1 MARRPARAVGAALTL
16 ALTSCAHTPPPGAT
30 SAASPLSV
38 YYSAALDHQ
47 TSRSD
52 TAGAADHPGPRYGDL
67 VARCMEAE
75 GFEFWPHDEEDRV
88 VEDLAPTSESVSLV
102 GYGIVGDYAEL
113 DPFGGER
120 AAPTS
125 PEDQYLAQMTQA
137 ERDEYDLT
145 LYGPIWSEIA
155 DAAARGD
162 DITWDWERAGCEGQ
176 ASHAEARDLEMQ
188 AGAPLASSPY
198 DGLVKEIEALA
209 ETVDRT
215 PEWAEV
221 VAAWSSC
228 MARSGYDVSSWDD
241 AYEQIATA
249 LDTMISAAQPELVG
263 SGDTVWVAPGRSGL
277 PDPTEYQALQQ
288 RERDTASAD
297 LACRQE
303 VDAEGER
310 ATILVSLEEDFLE
323 ENRGQLDAMLDW
335 FTVFG

>member
-1 MARRPARAVGAALTL
+1 MTDLLRASDRARRTL
-16 ALTSCAHTPPPGAT
+16 ARRLPILVGIVVV
-30 SAASPLSV
+30 SACS
-38 YYSAALDHQ
+38 Y
-47 TSRSD
+47 T
-52 TAGAADHPGPRYGDL
+52 
-67 VARCMEAE
+67 
-75 GFEFWPHDEEDRV
+75 
-88 VEDLAPTSESVSLV
+88 PTSSGL
-102 GYGIVGDYAEL
+102 
-113 DPFGGER
+113 P
-120 AAPTS
+120 
-125 PEDQYLAQMTQA
+125 
-137 ERDEYDLT
+137 LT
-145 LYGPIWSEIA
+145 RPS
-155 DAAARGD
+155 
-162 DITWDWERAGCEGQ
+162 
-176 ASHAEARDLEMQ
+176 ASHAPSSLGTTAPQITPRPGETPRAET
-188 AGAPLASSPY
+188 AGTGPTQETIDTSGVSPP
-198 DGLVKEIEALA
+198 LA